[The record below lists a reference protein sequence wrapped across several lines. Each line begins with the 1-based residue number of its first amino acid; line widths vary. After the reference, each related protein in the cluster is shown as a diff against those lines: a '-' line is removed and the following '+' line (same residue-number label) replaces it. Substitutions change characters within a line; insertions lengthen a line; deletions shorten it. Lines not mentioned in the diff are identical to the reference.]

1 MAQPRKEA
9 VALTAVIQRVF
20 PEDFRQPIA
29 RCGADRGDAEV
40 GPESLAISL
49 RALFPLR
56 RSVLRLVNAGNKGSA
71 DDGIGAERV
80 EEVVVELRL
89 FCWTR
94 VHQIW
99 FRRRRFF

>member
-9 VALTAVIQRVF
+9 FALTAVIQCVF
-20 PEDFRQPIA
+20 VEGFRERIA
-29 RCGADRGDAEV
+29 RRGADRGDAEV

-56 RSVLRLVNAGNKGSA
+56 RSALRLVNAGNKGSA
-71 DDGIGAERV
+71 DDGIGADRV

-89 FCWTR
+89 LCRTR
-94 VHQIW
+94 VRQIW
-99 FRRRRFF
+99 LR